1 MVGLP
6 MMIMGNQ
13 AVDINNRSVEQYIK
27 RIIEREDLRKK
38 ELNLA
43 EKWKEWSSLIVSVL
57 VFSVNCSPGIC
68 ALISSYFGLLA
79 RRYSAVSKAGRISME
94 CTSA

>member
-13 AVDINNRSVEQYIK
+13 AVNINNRSVEQYIE
-27 RIIEREDLRKK
+27 RIIEREQLRKK
-38 ELNLA
+38 ELNVA
-43 EKWKEWSSLIVSVL
+43 EKWKEWASLIVAVL
-57 VFSVNCSPGIC
+57 VFSVSCSPGIC
-68 ALISSYFGLLA
+68 TLISRYFGLLA
-79 RRYSAVSKAGRISME
+79 RRYSAVLKAGRISME